1 MMTVSVVIPARN
13 EEELLPNCLDALM
26 AQDYAGPLEIIV
38 VDNGSTDRTA
48 EVARRFDV
56 DVVSEPRHGYVY
68 ALAHGFSLAIGAVVT
83 TTDADTVPPRH
94 WISRLV
100 REYAEHPKTVAVG
113 GEIFF
118 REPNWK
124 GWLFT
129 RCILPILNRL
139 DRANPAGAHLWGANF
154 SVRREVFERAGG
166 WNLDFNLQCDTE
178 LSERLR
184 RFGCV
189 VLLED
194 LCVST
199 SCRRWNQSFLKS
211 LFLYASNFLWLQV
224 ARRPLWRGFP
234 EIRERPATPLTSGHA
249 PPREV
254 WGFAWVLRPGLSWK
268 AARTGTFVVLTAGLV
283 ALGGYCTFAPWSNAF
298 GKTYWEVATNRRVVA
313 LTFDDGPN
321 APFTGQVLD
330 ILRREGVRATF
341 FLIGMNARRYPEIA
355 ERIVR
360 EGHVIGNHTDSHP
373 AGFALGPAR
382 NIRSEIDRAE
392 VSIHSATG
400 VYAHFF
406 RPPQGIRSPWLMRI
420 LERDSLVTVTWD
432 VAPGDWEPFS
442 AQRLAESTIAHAH
455 PGAIILLHDGL
466 NLSRNPNRSATVAAL
481 PTIIHRLREEGYQF
495 VTVSELLQSRPALTQ
510 WPAKSNSPRL

>member
-1 MMTVSVVIPARN
+1 MMAVSVVVPARN
-13 EEELLPNCLDALM
+13 EEELLSSCLEALT
-26 AQDYAGPLEIIV
+26 AQDYLGPLEIIV

-48 EVARRFDV
+48 EVARGFDV
-56 DVVSEPRHGYVY
+56 TVVSEPRHGY
-68 ALAHGFSLAIGAVVT
+68 ALALARGFSLATGAVVT

-100 REYAEHPKTVAVG
+100 REYAEHPETVAVG

-129 RCILPILNRL
+129 RCLLPILNRL

-184 RFGCV
+184 RFGRV
-189 VLLED
+189 VLLES
-194 LCVST
+194 LSVST

-224 ARRPLWRGFP
+224 AHRPLWRGFP
-234 EIRERPATPLTSGHA
+234 EIRGGPAIALTSRRA
-249 PPREV
+249 QAREV
-254 WGFAWVLRPGLSWK
+254 LSFSSFLWPGLSWK
-268 AARTGTFVVLTAGLV
+268 TARTGTVVALISGLV
-283 ALGGYCTFAPWSNAF
+283 VLGGYDTFAPWSSAF
-298 GKTYWEVATNRRVVA
+298 GKTYWEVATKRRVVA
-313 LTFDDGPN
+313 LTFDDGPSG
-321 APFTGQVLD
+321 PFTTEVLD
-330 ILRREGVRATF
+330 ILRREHVRATF
-341 FLIGMNARRYPEIA
+341 FLIGMNARRYPEVAARIA
-355 ERIVR
+355 R

-392 VSIHSATG
+392 VNIYAATG

-406 RPPQGIRSPWLMRI
+406 RPPQGIRSPWLMRV
-420 LERDSLVTVTWD
+420 LERDSLLTVTWD
-432 VAPGDWEPFS
+432 DAPGDWEPYS
-442 AQRLAESTIAHAH
+442 AQRLAETTIAHAH

-466 NLSRNPNRSATVAAL
+466 NLSRHPDRSATVAAL

-495 VTVSELLQSRPALTQ
+495 VTVAELLRSRPALAHWHPTS
-510 WPAKSNSPRL
+510 KTSPL